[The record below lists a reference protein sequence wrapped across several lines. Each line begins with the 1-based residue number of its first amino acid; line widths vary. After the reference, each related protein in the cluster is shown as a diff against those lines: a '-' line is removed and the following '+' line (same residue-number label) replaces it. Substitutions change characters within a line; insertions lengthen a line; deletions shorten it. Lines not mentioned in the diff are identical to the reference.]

1 MKSEGNQRGGE
12 KNIPRDRDIRVPL
25 SPRQSLGLYCVTGSA
40 CYILFLASGSAE
52 VALSDSLI
60 VFLITTY
67 QAFLGRAWERD
78 KPSFV
83 G

>member
-1 MKSEGNQRGGE
+1 M
-12 KNIPRDRDIRVPL
+12 
-25 SPRQSLGLYCVTGSA
+25 TGSA
-40 CYILFLASGSAE
+40 CYILSLASDSAE

-60 VFLITTY
+60 VFLVTTY

-78 KPSFV
+78 KPPFV